1 MPHRVRR
8 YRNSLSDM
16 MHELKLMRD
25 RGEIHVPS
33 DMTESEFEEIM
44 KKIDKH
50 YAEDGVVI
58 HHPLTRGRITDDSS
72 LEHLTKFFQHIYATS
87 NNMVN
92 FRARTRNAQNRR
104 AQAAANRLAARA
116 RADAV
121 AFRRAVPLSAA
132 NEGRSWARERT
143 ARSAIRNVGRT
154 VARAAANSARARTAR
169 RTRSRSSRR
178 GSRSRSRSRRGVAV

>member
-8 YRNSLSDM
+8 YRDNIRDM
-16 MHELKLMRD
+16 LHELKLMRD
-25 RGEIHVPS
+25 KGEIHVPS
-33 DMTESEFEEIM
+33 DMSENEFEEIM

-58 HHPLTRGRITDDSS
+58 HHPLTRGRITDPSS
-72 LEHLTKFFQHIYATS
+72 LEHITKFFQHIYATS
-87 NNMVN
+87 NNMAN
-92 FRARTRNAQNRR
+92 FRARTRNTQDRR

-116 RADAV
+116 TAAAV

-154 VARAAANSARARTAR
+154 VARSAANSARARTAR
-169 RTRSRSSRR
+169 RTRPRSSSRTR
-178 GSRSRSRSRRGVAV
+178 RSRSGTRV